1 LLNTTLEATLELST
15 GLPIMDTVERVSE
28 FDSGDAIEWARA
40 VASVDREGLRSLLK
54 GALG

>member
-1 LLNTTLEATLELST
+1 MLNTTLEATLELST